1 MIMPNSVKKNII
13 QQETENAPE
22 ANAEAEAE
30 ADDFDFA
37 SLDDLANF
45 MVDALTIPLP
55 ADFRDSDSCDIGK
68 KDMLAPSPSKRL
80 N

>member
-1 MIMPNSVKKNII
+1 MIMPNSVKKSII

-22 ANAEAEAE
+22 ANAEAE

-55 ADFRDSDSCDIGK
+55 ADFRDADSCDIGK

>member
-22 ANAEAEAE
+22 ANSE

-45 MVDALTIPLP
+45 MVDALTIPMP
-55 ADFRDSDSCDIGK
+55 ADFRDTDSCDIGE

>member
-1 MIMPNSVKKNII
+1 MNMPNSMKKSII

-22 ANAEAEAE
+22 ANAEAE

>member
-22 ANAEAEAE
+22 ANAEAE

-55 ADFRDSDSCDIGK
+55 TDFRDTDSCDIGK

>member
-22 ANAEAEAE
+22 ANAEAE

-55 ADFRDSDSCDIGK
+55 ADFRDTNSCDIGE

>member
-13 QQETENAPE
+13 QQETKNAPE
-22 ANAEAEAE
+22 ANSEAE
-30 ADDFDFA
+30 ADDFDFS

-55 ADFRDSDSCDIGK
+55 ADLRDSDSSDIEK
-68 KDMLAPSPSKRL
+68 KDMLAPSSSKRL

>member
-1 MIMPNSVKKNII
+1 MNMPNSVKKSII

-22 ANAEAEAE
+22 ANAEAE

>member
-22 ANAEAEAE
+22 ANAKAE

-55 ADFRDSDSCDIGK
+55 TDFRDTDSCDIGK

>member
-1 MIMPNSVKKNII
+1 MNMPNSVKKSII

-22 ANAEAEAE
+22 ANAEAE

-68 KDMLAPSPSKRL
+68 EDMLAPSPSKRL

>member
-22 ANAEAEAE
+22 ANSEAEAE

-55 ADFRDSDSCDIGK
+55 ADIRDSDSSDIEK
-68 KDMLAPSPSKRL
+68 KDMLAPSSSKRL